1 MNVQGWG
8 FLVMSDVDEVLEII
22 LGNLTDDS
30 KQMHWTMRIIRMTAN
45 ANIASALTRCQ
56 TLISALHFSL

>member
-8 FLVMSDVDEVLEII
+8 FLVIRDVDEALEIT
-22 LGNLTDDS
+22 LGNLAEDS
-30 KQMHWTMRIIRMTAN
+30 KQVHWTMRIVRMTTK

-56 TLISALHFSL
+56 TLL